1 MKSLSAHCI
10 AAVTVALAPL
20 AAHATIFQFN
30 AQLNAANE
38 VPILANPSAATGV
51 ATLFYDNHG
60 TLSLVDDTYDFAMSA
75 FGLTGGTVAGTAASA
90 FHIHGAATTTET
102 APVRVFL
109 DGPLFTNL
117 NAGSTLLVGGND
129 VAATDIPAT
138 PAVTGANAGHP
149 AMSFLQMLQSQLAY
163 VNVHTT
169 MHPGGAIRGQLIEVA
184 EVTAIPEPQT
194 YAMLLAGLGLLAFM
208 TRRRMR

>member
-1 MKSLSAHCI
+1 MHSLSARCI
-10 AAVTVALAPL
+10 AVVTFALAPL
-20 AAHATIFQFN
+20 AAHAAIFQFN
-30 AQLNAANE
+30 AQLNAASE
-38 VPILANPSAATGV
+38 VPILANPTAATGV

-60 TLSLVDDTYDFAMSA
+60 TLSLTDDTYDFAMSA

-90 FHIHGAATTTET
+90 FHIHGAATTAES
-102 APVRVFL
+102 APVRIAL

-138 PAVTGANAGHP
+138 PASATNAGHP

-163 VNVHTT
+163 VNVHTAL
-169 MHPGGAIRGQLIEVA
+169 HPGGAIRGQLIEV
-184 EVTAIPEPQT
+184 TAVPEPET
-194 YAMLLAGLGLLAFM
+194 YAMLLAGLGFLAFM
-208 TRRRMR
+208 ARRRMR